1 MRWNGFIEMNES
13 ALTVILVP
21 DAIKLI
27 QAKGWFYRTDPRVK
41 VIFLVAFTV
50 VNLIFLNPVALFAL
64 TACILPII
72 LTTRLNYRLLVMILM
87 GYSLFLFAITVSQ
100 GMAPVGRM
108 ANPETLHYVFNY
120 GFIHMTWEG
129 LGIGVSRSLR
139 FANPFALGVLIALTT
154 DPVIMA
160 RGLIKLGLPF
170 EFAFMMLAGLRFLPL
185 ALDEAKNI
193 SDAQTVRGMKS
204 RFQRFKT
211 SIFPLFLNS
220 LRRAQRL
227 GITIESKSFGAKNWK
242 GFLRD
247 VKLAP
252 NDAILVTYAVVI
264 LAVALYVRFV
274 IGWGYTGS
282 SANPF

>member
-1 MRWNGFIEMNES
+1 MNDSINTAASVSE
-13 ALTVILVP
+13 T
-21 DAIKLI
+21 IKLV
-27 QAKGWFYRTDPRVK
+27 QPKGWFYRTDPRIK
-41 VIFLVAFTV
+41 VGFLVTFTI

-64 TACILPII
+64 TVSLLPILI
-72 LTTRLNYRLLVMILM
+72 TTRLNYRLLGKILLS
-87 GYSLFLFAITVSQ
+87 YSLFLAAITLSQ

-108 ANPETLHYVFNY
+108 ANPETLHYVFDT
-120 GFIHMTWEG
+120 GFFHMTWEG

-160 RGLIKLGLPF
+160 RGLIKMGLPF

-193 SDAQTVRGMKS
+193 AEAQTVRGMKS
-204 RFQRFKT
+204 GFQRFKT
-211 SIFPLFLNS
+211 SLFPLFLNS

-227 GITIESKSFGAKNWK
+227 GVTIEAKSFGAKNWK

-247 VKLAP
+247 VRIQP
-252 NDAILVTYAVVI
+252 NDAILTTYAIII
-264 LAVALYVRFV
+264 LITALYVRIV
-274 IGWGYTGS
+274 LGWGYDAS
-282 SANPF
+282 VANPY